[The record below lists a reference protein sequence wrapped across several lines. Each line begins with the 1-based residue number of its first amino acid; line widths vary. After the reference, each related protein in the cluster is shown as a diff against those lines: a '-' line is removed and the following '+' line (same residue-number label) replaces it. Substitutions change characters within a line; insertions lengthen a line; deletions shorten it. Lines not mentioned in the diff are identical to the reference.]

1 MIENHFFYTEKIS
14 AIVPVEIKIQV
25 FDNLFETEFFNK
37 DGRPIYVLEG
47 REQISRR
54 YRTTE
59 SYETFTDE
67 LYLELLSI
75 DSEGQAE
82 KFINFH
88 PYYCVSFPTDIGNKH
103 TTNVIN
109 KKDYIQ
115 MMLEIINN
123 FRTISTLYTEVYLML
138 KDPDNTALR
147 NSTIHL
153 LISNSLLNI
162 NSINYEFILG
172 LGSGPLSRKLKPL
185 LDDAIESLIRYIEL
199 RTRTIKITAQIK
211 PVIEFCCPTLIS
223 AMYQKMLISA
233 INSEEYRKC
242 AKKTCSNYFKVES
255 RSTRKFCDKHMEARR
270 KKQKNYLEKQKQ
282 KQL

>member
-82 KFINFH
+82 KFIIFIH
-88 PYYCVSFPTDIGNKH
+88 ITVCHSQLI
-103 TTNVIN
+103 
-109 KKDYIQ
+109 
-115 MMLEIINN
+115 LEI
-123 FRTISTLYTEVYLML
+123 STQLM
-138 KDPDNTALR
+138 
-147 NSTIHL
+147 
-153 LISNSLLNI
+153 
-162 NSINYEFILG
+162 
-172 LGSGPLSRKLKPL
+172 
-185 LDDAIESLIRYIEL
+185 
-199 RTRTIKITAQIK
+199 
-211 PVIEFCCPTLIS
+211 
-223 AMYQKMLISA
+223 
-233 INSEEYRKC
+233 
-242 AKKTCSNYFKVES
+242 
-255 RSTRKFCDKHMEARR
+255 
-270 KKQKNYLEKQKQ
+270 
-282 KQL
+282 